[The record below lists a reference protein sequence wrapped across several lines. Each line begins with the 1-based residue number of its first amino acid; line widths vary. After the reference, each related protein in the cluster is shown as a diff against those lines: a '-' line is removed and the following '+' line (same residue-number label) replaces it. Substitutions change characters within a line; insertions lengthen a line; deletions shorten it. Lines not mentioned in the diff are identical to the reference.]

1 MLMTM
6 NTVRL
11 ALVSGTAMS
20 DFLNHLSMALNAV
33 VLQNGSVLAVNANRL
48 VEVLQGKPLG
58 VPEAVLCL
66 GEILANKVV
75 GQMAIHATGY
85 SMMTGLLPAI
95 VLLAHDM
102 AVHAGFGVAAEIT
115 QPFAVIDGV
124 RTRPCANADQCPDE
138 DTCYASTNQ
147 PLKVFHA
154 HNHWKGC
161 QFISDIHVQY
171 NGNRTIH
178 YKP

>member
-1 MLMTM
+1 MAM
-6 NTVRL
+6 NTVGF
-11 ALVSGTAMS
+11 ALVGWTAM
-20 DFLNHLSMALNAV
+20 DYFLHHLSMALDTV
-33 VLQNGSVLAVNANRL
+33 VLQDGSILAVNANWF
-48 VEVLQGKPLG
+48 VEVLQGKALG
-58 VPEAVLCL
+58 MPEAVLGF
-66 GEILANKVV
+66 GEILANEVV
-75 GQMAIHATGY
+75 GQMTIDATGN
-85 SMMTGLLPAI
+85 SMVTGLLPAI

-154 HNHWKGC
+154 HNHWKGY
-161 QFISDIHVQY
+161 QSISDIHVQY

>member
-75 GQMAIHATGY
+75 GQMTIHATGC
-85 SMMTGLLPAI
+85 SMVTGLLPAI

-102 AVHAGFGVAAEIT
+102 TVHASLGIAAEIAE
-115 QPFAVIDGV
+115 PFTVINGV
-124 RTRPCANADQCPDE
+124 CSRSSANADQRPDE
-138 DTCYASTNQ
+138 DTRYASTN
-147 PLKVFHA
+147 
-154 HNHWKGC
+154 
-161 QFISDIHVQY
+161 
-171 NGNRTIH
+171 
-178 YKP
+178 